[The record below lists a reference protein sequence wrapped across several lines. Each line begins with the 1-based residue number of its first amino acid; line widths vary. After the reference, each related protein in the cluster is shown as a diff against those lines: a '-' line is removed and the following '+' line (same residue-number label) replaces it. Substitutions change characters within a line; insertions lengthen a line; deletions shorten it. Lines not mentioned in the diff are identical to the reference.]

1 MTRLHVLPGLLECCI
16 EQGLFV
22 GEAAIDPGVDLVESG
37 LVDSMGLMMLA
48 SLIEETYD
56 LVIPEALFVAE
67 LRTLAA
73 IAAYLE
79 LELRAGRGRAA
90 RAIAA
95 DEEDDHVAA

>member
-1 MTRLHVLPGLLECCI
+1 MTSVHVLSGLIECCI
-16 EQGLFV
+16 EQGVFV
-22 GEAAIDPGVDLVESG
+22 PEAAIDPSVDLVESG

-56 LVIPEALFVAE
+56 LVVPEALFVAE
-67 LRTLAA
+67 LRTLTS

-79 LELRAGRGRAA
+79 LELQAGHGRAA
-90 RAIAA
+90 RALAA